1 MSAFK
6 DALKNDLK
14 TVFFNVG
21 EFAEM
26 CNIDYDGVEYSA
38 PVVIDKNI
46 LQDRKQS
53 ASDHEAELA
62 RREVMVYIMTESL
75 PVTPQKNHYISING
89 QEFVIIDNSED
100 NCLHE
105 LVCEVFE
112 E

>member
-1 MSAFK
+1 MCAFK
-6 DALKNDLK
+6 EALKNDLK
-14 TVFFNVG
+14 TVFFNVE

-62 RREVMVYIMTESL
+62 RREVMVYIMAESL
-75 PVTPQKNHYISING
+75 PVTPQKNHCISING
-89 QEFVIIDNSED
+89 QEYVIVENSGDNG
-100 NCLHE
+100 LHE
-105 LVCEVFE
+105 LVCEVYE

>member
-1 MSAFK
+1 MSTFK
-6 DALKNDLK
+6 EAVRNDLK

-26 CNIDYDGVEYSA
+26 CKIDYDGVEYSA
-38 PVVIDKNI
+38 PVVIDRNI

-62 RREVMVYIMTESL
+62 RREVMIYIMSESL

-89 QEFVIIDNSED
+89 QEYVIVENSE
-100 NCLHE
+100 NNGLHE